1 MFLLVTTKAAVADA
15 DETNI
20 ATTPAMIALFMVPP
34 LDLIGSSPG
43 VRRGRRRWRRGRR
56 RRWWRRRL
64 RVRAQQTEDVPE
76 QRPWDRVDV
85 DDDLVQIGDQ
95 PEQVEVNRTE
105 DEMEHVALDN
115 LRRCL
120 GSVRRGTAA
129 RRAHR
134 ARTAARAPVGG
145 VDDRLEAHDRAA
157 AHARGQRLRS
167 DPRFALGGDNPAAL
181 GEIAEQLSEN

>member
-34 LDLIGSSPG
+34 LDSIGSSPG
-43 VRRGRRRWRRGRR
+43 VRRGRRRRRWRRGRR
-56 RRWWRRRL
+56 RRWRRRRL

-76 QRPWDRVDV
+76 Q
-85 DDDLVQIGDQ
+85 L
-95 PEQVEVNRTE
+95 EMNRTE
-105 DEMEHVALDN
+105 DEMEHVPLDN

-181 GEIAEQLSEN
+181 GEIAEQLSENPS